1 MTKLH
6 VVTRGDWA
14 KPAILFVHAL
24 GVDHRFWNEAI
35 DALQAD
41 YFCIA
46 PDLQAAGGG
55 TPNPPKPVTAEE
67 HAADLVELLDDLK
80 VQRAVIVGCAVGG
93 MVAATVAA
101 TYPEKAAALV
111 MTNPGTGNADAV
123 KGMLRARVDE
133 VRAHG
138 MRVLLPGAP
147 ERSFHGMPR
156 DHRYDTYVERYAAQD
171 PEAYALTVLGFLDID
186 VKPIL
191 PRVKCSLLLIP
202 GGNDTLMPADG
213 AESVAALVPGAKI
226 VRFDEVAHFVPFQA
240 PEKFVA
246 TLKPFV
252 EQNARW

>member
-6 VVTRGDWA
+6 VETRGDRV

-24 GVDHRFWNEAI
+24 GTDHRFWNEAI
-35 DALQAD
+35 DGLKDD

-55 TPNPPKPVTAEE
+55 TPNPPQPVKAEE
-67 HAADLVELLDDLK
+67 HAADLAELLDDLGIS
-80 VQRAVIVGCAVGG
+80 RAVIVGCAVGG

-138 MRVLLPGAP
+138 MKVLLPGAP
-147 ERSFHGMPR
+147 ERSFHGMPK

-186 VKPIL
+186 IKPIL
-191 PRVKCSLLLIP
+191 PKLQCPLLLIP
-202 GGNDTLMPADG
+202 GGNDTLMPKDG
-213 AESVAALVPGAKI
+213 AEAVAALASKAEI
-226 VRFDEVAHFVPFQA
+226 IRFEDVAHFIPFQA
-240 PEKFVA
+240 PEQFIA
-246 TLKPFV
+246 TLKPFITEKAV
-252 EQNARW
+252 W